1 MHLHADHN
9 NKLIDF
15 RDENDNCDENC
26 EVDDEVMAK
35 EDLLLRSVICTPS
48 LLFAPHLLLR
58 SVICTPSLL
67 FAPHL
72 LLRGVICTG
81 IVRLP
86 MVPVKVYCLEMINI
100 NRLW

>member
-26 EVDDEVMAK
+26 EVDDEVTDCGGK
-35 EDLLLRSVICTPS
+35 GRPPLQECYLHPI
-48 LLFAPHLLLR
+48 F
-58 SVICTPSLL
+58 VICTPSLL

-86 MVPVKVYCLEMINI
+86 MVPVKVCCLEMINI
-100 NRLW
+100 N